1 MMEQL
6 ELLFK
11 SLFDLIILILNP
23 IISIPI
29 VILICV
35 HCYKVKKYKE
45 ETYYKITHVPYFSA
59 THNTGRY
66 GEYLTYKKLKAFEQ
80 QGAKFLFN
88 IYVPKKDE
96 ETTEIDVLMVSRKG
110 LFVFESKNYSGWI
123 FGSDNQRYW
132 YQTLP
137 TGRRKSHKEKFYN
150 PIFQNNTHIKY
161 LKSLIGENYPFY
173 SIITFSERCTLKDIN
188 LHKSDVIVINRY
200 QVFNTVAS
208 VYNNT
213 EDLLTDMQVEE
224 IYNTLYSHSQ
234 VDETTKQKH
243 IENINNNLNRNN
255 NAEIQVSIAEDKLI
269 NTEEVNGINNIVE
282 NLELSI
288 DNESSI
294 DIVNEKFTNI
304 ETKEAESLI
313 CPSCGAKL
321 VLRKARRGEH
331 VGEEFYGCS
340 NYPKCK
346 YIRKIEMNSEKNE

>member
-11 SLFDLIILILNP
+11 LFYQLILFLLDPIILIP
-23 IISIPI
+23 IIIY
-29 VILICV
+29 VCV
-35 HCYKVKKYKE
+35 YYYRVKKYKE
-45 ETYYKITHVPYFSA
+45 ETYYKITHVSYYSA
-59 THNTGRY
+59 THDTGRY
-66 GEYLTYKKLKAFEQ
+66 GEYLIYKKLKEFEQ

-96 ETTEIDVLMVSRKG
+96 ETTEIDVIMISRKG

-161 LKSLIGENYPFY
+161 LKSLIGENYPFH

-188 LHKSDVIVINRY
+188 LHKSDVSVINRY
-200 QVFNTVAS
+200 QVFSTIAS
-208 VYNNT
+208 IYNNT

-224 IYNTLYSHSQ
+224 VYNTLYPHSQ
-234 VDETTKQKH
+234 IDETIKQKH
-243 IENINNNLNRNN
+243 IEDINN
-255 NAEIQVSIAEDKLI
+255 NAEIQASIAEDELI
-269 NTEEVNGINNIVE
+269 NKEEVNEINNNIVE
-282 NLELSI
+282 NAELSI

-294 DIVNEKFTNI
+294 DIVNEELTNI
-304 ETKEAESLI
+304 EPKEDETLI

-321 VLRKARRGEH
+321 ILRKARRGNH

-340 NYPKCK
+340 NYPQCK
-346 YIRKIEMNSEKNE
+346 FTKKK